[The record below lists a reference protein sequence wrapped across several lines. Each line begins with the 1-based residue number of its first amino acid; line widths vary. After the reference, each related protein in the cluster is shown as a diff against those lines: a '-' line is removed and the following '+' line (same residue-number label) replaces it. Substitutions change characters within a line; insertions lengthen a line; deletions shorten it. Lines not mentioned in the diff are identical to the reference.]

1 MVSWAYPRRRPNTH
15 FLESRGAAHRATG
28 GPGQSDADN
37 GLPLSSSATAGPEY
51 APQPSLVVPPSPTTE
66 VLGYQRGPQGH
77 LHQLHGWCQVYSCL
91 RMPCLRLEG
100 RSQTAIPPSQ
110 LPKSSHAP
118 GLVQSRKEHSGCWP
132 LCCAPWELQFKLSV
146 INAFLLQS
154 SLVFPVPSPS
164 LA

>member
-1 MVSWAYPRRRPNTH
+1 MVSWASSGKRPNIH
-15 FLESRGAAHRATG
+15 FLESRGAGHRATG
-28 GPGQSDADN
+28 EPGQSDADS
-37 GLPLSSSATAGPEY
+37 GLPLSSSATAAPEY
-51 APQPSLVVPPSPTTE
+51 APQPSLVFPPSPTPE
-66 VLGYQRGPQGH
+66 VLGYQRGPQGC
-77 LHQLHGWCQVYSCL
+77 LHPLHGWCQVYSCL

-100 RSQTAIPPSQ
+100 RSQTVIPPPQ
-110 LPKSSHAP
+110 LLEASHAP

-154 SLVFPVPSPS
+154 SLVFPVPSAS